1 MAGVTGRRYWSLEE
15 KRAIVAESF
24 EVGMSI
30 AGVARR
36 HDMNANLISTWR
48 RDPRF
53 NPSLA
58 EGALPEAELVFLQGA
73 LGQATARS
81 VVAPGLAFHEINDVG
96 LLGPSDWL
104 DDELLR
110 VGRRHVA
117 GAVISSPFHAES
129 DLPFVVEFVEGYRN
143 TFAAE
148 PDMYAAEAFDATNLV
163 LVQLSAGRDDRK
175 GVRAGLLDT
184 RAFPGASGVLTIHP
198 DGNARRRPFLL
209 RVSGRRFQ
217 PLD

>member
-58 EGALPEAELVFLQGA
+58 EGALPEAELVFLPVEIGTEA
-73 LGQATARS
+73 F
-81 VVAPGLAFHEINDVG
+81 APVTT
-96 LLGPSDWL
+96 GP
-104 DDELLR
+104 
-110 VGRRHVA
+110 
-117 GAVISSPFHAES
+117 
-129 DLPFVVEFVEGYRN
+129 
-143 TFAAE
+143 
-148 PDMYAAEAFDATNLV
+148 AAEAPIPPEAPSTSPSPIEIALV
-163 LVQLSAGRDDRK
+163 CG
-175 GVRAGLLDT
+175 T
-184 RAFPGASGVLTIHP
+184 R
-198 DGNARRRPFLL
+198 L
-209 RVSGRRFQ
+209 RVESHVEEAALTRVIRAIGAAA
-217 PLD
+217 